1 MISTYID
8 TFILGA
14 IGLIFTVDA
23 CFLVWGHDTISGEVG
38 KWIKASWK
46 NMVIFLVLAILLVVH
61 FITS

>member
-1 MISTYID
+1 MISTIID
-8 TFILGA
+8 SFILGI

-23 CFLVWGHDTISGEVG
+23 CFLIFGHDTISGEVG

-46 NMVIFLVLAILLVVH
+46 NLVIFLVLALLLIIH